1 MKTYDFKKA
10 KQIIEENKEN
20 LVSASLGMHE
30 DWFWTAETIYEEGEF
45 KRQLPD
51 NAEEL
56 QEQFEKAREEGLS
69 MFLNEEDENGLA
81 NINPEYSKYTIH
93 QINGLFGSDWATPTL
108 QLRFKDG
115 SEKMIPCHNNGVS
128 SGTMP
133 SGFLGEL
140 SAPVQEHITPL
151 S

>member
-1 MKTYDFKKA
+1 MKNYDFKKA

-30 DWFWTAETIYEEGEF
+30 DWFWTAEIIYEEGEF

-56 QEQFEKAREEGLS
+56 QEQFVKARKEGLS
-69 MFLNEEDENGLA
+69 MFLKEKDENGLA
-81 NINPEYSKYTIH
+81 KFNPEYSKYTIH
-93 QINGLFGSDWATPTL
+93 QINGIFGSDWATPTL
-108 QLRFKDG
+108 QLCFKDG
-115 SEKMIPCHNNGVS
+115 NDKMIPCHNNGVS
-128 SGTMP
+128 SKTMP
-133 SGFLGEL
+133 SGLLGEL
-140 SAPVQEHITPL
+140 SALVQERITPL